1 MPDVPDCVV
10 SNFLTTNS
18 LMILGIFIG
27 SITACGMCIIKSR
40 CSRIKCCC
48 CLIERDVLSEETINN
63 MQYNNISNPNNNR
76 TRSLEISSEE
86 DTNISQTE
94 V

>member
-18 LMILGIFIG
+18 LMIIGIFIG
-27 SITACGMCIIKSR
+27 GITACGMCIIKSR

-63 MQYNNISNPNNNR
+63 MQYNNILNPNNIR
-76 TRSLEISSEE
+76 RSLEISTEE
-86 DTNISQTE
+86 DSNISQTE

>member
-27 SITACGMCIIKSR
+27 GITACGMCIIKSR

-63 MQYNNISNPNNNR
+63 MQYNNISNPINR
-76 TRSLEISSEE
+76 RSSLEISTVE
-86 DTNISQTE
+86 DANISQSE